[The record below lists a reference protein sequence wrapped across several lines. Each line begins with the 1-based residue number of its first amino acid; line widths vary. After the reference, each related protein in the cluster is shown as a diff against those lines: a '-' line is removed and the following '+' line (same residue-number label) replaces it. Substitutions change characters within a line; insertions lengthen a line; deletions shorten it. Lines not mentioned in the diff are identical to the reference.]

1 MYKNARTFTTEPF
14 YTGECDG
21 KPPQIQLL
29 LVETHSKTAPHTA
42 YQGSLKQI
50 FCCSAGE
57 GCNYSRY
64 IPEYKTK
71 CRCQIIADNA
81 TSLPRCD
88 KTMCGQIHYA
98 NKMQMPMPLFLFV
111 NIERMMDLCIRNIA
125 TDETLCL
132 PEYFGDFALV
142 LGRVDAWYFCVE

>member
-1 MYKNARTFTTEPF
+1 MQERLQRSHFTQVNVMENLHKF
-14 YTGECDG
+14 NCC
-21 KPPQIQLL
+21 
-29 LVETHSKTAPHTA
+29 
-42 YQGSLKQI
+42 SLKRI
-50 FCCSAGE
+50 ARPRHTLHIKAVWNKYFVAARE
-57 GCNYSRY
+57 KRCNYSRY
-64 IPEYKTK
+64 RPEYKIK
-71 CRCQIIADNA
+71 CR
-81 TSLPRCD
+81 
-88 KTMCGQIHYA
+88 CGQIHYA

>member
-1 MYKNARTFTTEPF
+1 MQERLQRSHFTQVNVMENLHKF
-14 YTGECDG
+14 NCC
-21 KPPQIQLL
+21 
-29 LVETHSKTAPHTA
+29 
-42 YQGSLKQI
+42 SLKRI
-50 FCCSAGE
+50 ARPRHTLHIKAVWNKYFVAARE
-57 GCNYSRY
+57 KRCNYSRY